1 MRNTLAVL
9 ARLDALAPSM
19 LVAGVTVGGGT
30 LVIGLLVG
38 VWLQARRPQRD
49 PEVDLSAFIEP
60 PEEAP
65 APDPVVATPRERQ
78 QDAVAPAAVAWESRC
93 ARLDETWTRTLYIA
107 DWPDY
112 PCDGYLSELFTL
124 PDVRFHLTA
133 QFTPRDHERAL
144 DQLQDAADDLKVDA
158 DLESSVR
165 STYLHDRADAAAET
179 YRAVEAGTQVFAQGV
194 FVTVRADDREEL
206 RTATRRV
213 KRALR
218 EQPAE
223 LAPKTAICAQQRA
236 LRSAAP
242 FGGAPLDRQTTGLSG
257 AVGALLASPHRPTL
271 LESDGVELGVHR
283 HTDTPVVVDPFAR
296 ENGYATFTVGDPGS
310 GKSFSAKQRFIRSVA
325 HHDDRIGVILEPLND
340 WAGVAEA
347 LDAQRIT
354 VGGTLGINPLEI
366 TPTPAHVRAQLG
378 ADASPFTEKKERV
391 LSFLA
396 NFFAHRGIT
405 LGDRRTTLEVA
416 VEAAYREAGITEDVT
431 THDRESPT
439 LRDVID
445 ILEAMV
451 DDPESYTLRT
461 EAETAKLQADATWL
475 IDQLRP
481 FGPDG
486 QFANLGRQSEIDFET
501 TDLIYLDLAQQ
512 EGRVGGRTSLVMQLL
527 ISLVY
532 ERAKQTE
539 KEVVFVIDE
548 ARYVLRDAEN
558 LAFLETI
565 FRHHRHHDLSIQL
578 VTQTVDEFFERSE
591 AEMILD
597 QCAIKQFHR
606 LDGMDDHWAAE
617 FGLNDAQK
625 RFVQEAVPG
634 NEEIGYSEALIGV
647 DGEWRGIEV
656 RALEAEKQVIEGEDR
671 IGVRQN

>member
-1 MRNTLAVL
+1 MRELVAVL
-9 ARLDALAPSM
+9 SGVESVAPST
-19 LVAGVTVGGGT
+19 LVIGVTVGGGT

-60 PEEAP
+60 PTDPP
-65 APDPVVATPRERQ
+65 APDPDVRAPQERH

-93 ARLDETWTRTLYIA
+93 ARVGDEWTTTLYIA
-107 DWPDY
+107 DWPDQ
-112 PCDGYLSELFTL
+112 PSDGYLSELFTL
-124 PDVRFHLTA
+124 TDVRFHLTA
-133 QFTPRDHERAL
+133 HVTPRDQERAL
-144 DQLQDAADDLKVDA
+144 DQLQTAADDLKVDA

-165 STYLHDRADAAAET
+165 STYLHDRADEAAAT
-179 YRAVEAGTQVFAQGV
+179 YRAVEAGTRVFSQGV

-213 KRALR
+213 KRVLR
-218 EQPAE
+218 EQPAK
-223 LAPKTAICAQQRA
+223 LAPKTAICAQERA

-242 FGGAPLDRQTTGLSG
+242 FGTAPLDRQTIGLSG

-325 HHDDRIGVILEPLND
+325 HHEDRIGVILEPLND

-347 LDAQRIT
+347 LDAQWIT

-366 TPTPAHVRAQLG
+366 TPPTEQAREQVG
-378 ADASPFTEKKERV
+378 ADASPLTEKQERV
-391 LSFLA
+391 SSFLA
-396 NFFAHRGIT
+396 NFFAQRGVS
-405 LGDRRTTLEVA
+405 LGDRRTTLELA
-416 VEAAYREAGITEDVT
+416 IETAYRNAGITEDVT
-431 THDRESPT
+431 THDRASPT

-445 ILEAMV
+445 VLEELVA
-451 DDPESYTLRT
+451 DPDAFTLRT
-461 EAETAKLQADATWL
+461 DAEAAKLEADATWL

-481 FGPDG
+481 FAPDG
-486 QFANLGRQSEIDFET
+486 QFAHLGRQSEVDFAAE
-501 TDLIYLDLAQQ
+501 DLIYLDLAQQ
-512 EGRVGGRTSLVMQLL
+512 EGRVGGRTTLVMQLL

-532 ERAKQTE
+532 ERAKQTD

-548 ARYVLRDAEN
+548 ARYVLRDAAN

-578 VTQTVDEFFERSE
+578 VTQTVDEFFERAE

-634 NEEIGYSEALIGV
+634 NEELGYAEALVGV

-656 RALEAEKQVIEGEDR
+656 RAVDAEKHVIEGAAYSE
-671 IGVRQN
+671 Q

>member
-1 MRNTLAVL
+1 MGNLVAVL
-9 ARLDALAPSM
+9 AGVESVTPSTLVIGLA
-19 LVAGVTVGGGT
+19 VGGGT
-30 LVIGLLVG
+30 LVVGLLVG

-49 PEVDLSAFIEP
+49 PEVDLSAFIKP
-60 PEEAP
+60 PDDP
-65 APDPVVATPRERQ
+65 PTPDPEVATPPERH
-78 QDAVAPAAVAWESRC
+78 QDAVAPAAVEWESRC
-93 ARLDETWTRTLYIA
+93 ARVGNEWTRTLYIA
-107 DWPDY
+107 DWPDH
-112 PCDGYLSELFTL
+112 PSDGYLSELFTL
-124 PDVRFHLTA
+124 TDVRFHLTA
-133 QFTPRDHERAL
+133 RLTPRDYERAL
-144 DQLQDAADDLKVDA
+144 DQLQTAADDLKVDA

-165 STYLHDRADAAAET
+165 STYLHDRADEAAAT

-194 FVTVRADDREEL
+194 YVTVRADTREEL

-213 KRALR
+213 KRVLR
-218 EQPAE
+218 EQPAQ

-242 FGGAPLDRQTTGLSG
+242 FGGAPLDRDTIGLSG

-271 LESDGVELGVHR
+271 LEPDGVELGVHR

-325 HHDDRIGVILEPLND
+325 HHEDRIGVILEPLND

-366 TPTPAHVRAQLG
+366 TPPTDQAREQLG
-378 ADASPFTEKKERV
+378 TDASPLTEKQERV
-391 LSFLA
+391 SSFLA
-396 NFFAHRGIT
+396 NFFAQRGIS

-416 VEAAYREAGITEDVT
+416 IEVAYRNAGITEDVT

-445 ILEAMV
+445 VLEAVV
-451 DDPESYTLRT
+451 DDPDAFTLRT
-461 EAETAKLQADATWL
+461 AAEAEKLQADATWL

-486 QFANLGRQSEIDFET
+486 QFAHLGRQSEVDFAAA
-501 TDLIYLDLAQQ
+501 DRIYLDLAQQ
-512 EGRVGGRTSLVMQLL
+512 EGRVGGRTTLVMQLL

-532 ERAKQTE
+532 ERAKQTD

-548 ARYVLRDAEN
+548 ARYVLRDAAN
-558 LAFLETI
+558 LTFLETI

-578 VTQTVDEFFERSE
+578 VTQTVDEFFERAE

-634 NEEIGYSEALIGV
+634 NEALGYAEALVGV

-656 RALEAEKQVIEGEDR
+656 RALDAERQVIEGDTM
-671 IGVRQN
+671 

>member
-1 MRNTLAVL
+1 MDDGLLLVTDSVQSLSPSTVVL
-9 ARLDALAPSM
+9 GL
-19 LVAGVTVGGGT
+19 TVGGGT
-30 LVIGLLVG
+30 LVLGFLLG
-38 VWLQARRPQRD
+38 VWLQARQPDRD
-49 PEVDLSAFIEP
+49 PEVDLSAFVEP
-60 PEEAP
+60 PAADADP
-65 APDPVVATPRERQ
+65 AGEVATARARQ
-78 QDAVAPAAVAWESRC
+78 QAAVAPSAVEWESRR
-93 ARLDETWTRTLYIA
+93 AQVGDEWTTTLYIA
-107 DWPDY
+107 DWADY
-112 PCDGYLSELFTL
+112 PNDGYLSELFTL
-124 PDVRFHLTA
+124 TDVRFHVTA
-133 QFTPRDHERAL
+133 HIRPRDQERAL
-144 DQLQDAADDLKVDA
+144 DQLQAAADDLKVDA

-165 STYLHDRADAAAET
+165 STYLQDRASEAAAM
-179 YRAVEAGTQVFAQGV
+179 YRAVEAGARVFSQALL
-194 FVTVRADDREEL
+194 VTVRAADRETLEQDV
-206 RTATRRV
+206 RRV
-213 KRALR
+213 KRTLR

-223 LAPKTAICAQQRA
+223 LAPKTAICAQDRA
-236 LRSAAP
+236 LRGAAP
-242 FGGAPLDRQTTGLSG
+242 IGGTPLDRTTTCVSG

-271 LESDGVELGVHR
+271 LEPDGVELGVHR

-310 GKSFSAKQRFIRSVA
+310 GKSFSAKQRFIRSVV
-325 HHDDRIGVILEPLND
+325 HHEDRIGVILEPLND
-340 WAGVAEA
+340 WVGVADA
-347 LDAQRIT
+347 VGAQRIT

-366 TPTPAHVRAQLG
+366 TPMPEPVRQQLG

-391 LSFLA
+391 LSFLV

-416 VEAAYREAGITEDVT
+416 VETAYRNAGITEDLS
-431 THDRESPT
+431 THDRPSPT

-445 ILEAMV
+445 VLEDLVAE
-451 DDPESYTLRT
+451 PTEYTLRT
-461 EAETAKLQADATWL
+461 EAEAAKLQADATWL

-481 FGPDG
+481 FAPDG
-486 QFANLGRQSEIDFET
+486 QFANLGRASEIDFQE

-512 EGRVGGRTSLVMQLL
+512 EGRVGGRTTLVMQLL

-532 ERAKQTE
+532 ERAKQTD

-578 VTQTVDEFFERSE
+578 VTQTVDEFFERPE

-606 LDGMDDHWAAE
+606 LDGMDDEWADE
-617 FGLNDAQK
+617 FGLNHAQK
-625 RFVQEAVPG
+625 QFVQEAVPG
-634 NEEIGYSEALIGV
+634 NEELGYAEALVGV

-656 RALEAEKQVIEGEDR
+656 RALDSEAAVIDG
-671 IGVRQN
+671 NS

>member
-1 MRNTLAVL
+1 MGDVVVV
-9 ARLDALAPSM
+9 
-19 LVAGVTVGGGT
+19 VAGLDSLSAST
-30 LVIGLLVG
+30 LVLGATLSGGLLVVGILVG
-38 VWLQARRPQRD
+38 VWVQARQPTHD

-60 PEEAP
+60 PDSPP
-65 APDPVVATPRERQ
+65 AADPAVASASQRD
-78 QDAVAPAAVAWESRC
+78 QDAVAPAAVEWESRC
-93 ARLDETWTRTLYIA
+93 ARVGDEWTTTLYIA

-112 PCDGYLSELFTL
+112 PSDGYLSELFTL
-124 PDVRFHLTA
+124 TDVRFHVTA
-133 QFTPRDHERAL
+133 QVSPRDQERAL
-144 DQLQDAADDLKVDA
+144 DQLQAAADDLKVDA

-165 STYLHDRADAAAET
+165 STYLHDRATEAAGT
-179 YRAVEAGTQVFAQGV
+179 YRAVEDGTRVFSQAV
-194 FVTVRADDREEL
+194 FVTVRAADREDL
-206 RTATRRV
+206 RAAVRRV
-213 KRALR
+213 KRTLR
-218 EQPAE
+218 EQPAQ

-242 FGGAPLDRQTTGLSG
+242 FGGAPLDRRTTALSG

-271 LESDGVELGVHR
+271 LEADGVELGVQR

-325 HHDDRIGVILEPLND
+325 HHEDRIGVILEPLND

-366 TPTPAHVRAQLG
+366 TPPSEQARHRQG
-378 ADASPFTEKKERV
+378 ADASPFTEKKERAI
-391 LSFLA
+391 SFLA

-405 LGDRRTTLEVA
+405 LGDRRTTLELA
-416 VEAAYREAGITEDVT
+416 IETAYRNAGITEDVT
-431 THDRESPT
+431 THDRASPT

-445 ILEAMV
+445 VLEGIVA
-451 DDPESYTLRT
+451 DPTAHTLRT
-461 EAETAKLQADATWL
+461 DAEAEKLNADATWL

-481 FGPDG
+481 FAPDG
-486 QFANLGRQSEIDFET
+486 QFAHLGRASEIDFGS
-501 TDLIYLDLAQQ
+501 TDLVYLDLAQQ

-527 ISLVY
+527 ISSVY
-532 ERAKQTE
+532 ERAKETD

-606 LDGMDDHWAAE
+606 LDGMDDHWATE

-634 NEEIGYSEALIGV
+634 NEELGYAEALVGV
-647 DGEWRGIEV
+647 DGEWRGIEI
-656 RALEAEKQVIEGEDR
+656 RALPAETAVIEGTGEGDL
-671 IGVRQN
+671 

>member
-1 MRNTLAVL
+1 MREAV
-9 ARLDALAPSM
+9 AVVAGVESVAPST
-19 LVAGVTVGGGT
+19 LVIGVTVGGGT

-38 VWLQARRPQRD
+38 VWLQAQRPQRD

-60 PEEAP
+60 PTDPP
-65 APDPVVATPRERQ
+65 APDPDVRPPQERH

-93 ARLDETWTRTLYIA
+93 ARVGDEWTTTLYIA
-107 DWPDY
+107 DWPDQ
-112 PCDGYLSELFTL
+112 PSDGYLSDLFTL
-124 PDVRFHLTA
+124 TDVRFHLTA
-133 QFTPRDHERAL
+133 HVTPRDQERAL
-144 DQLQDAADDLKVDA
+144 DQLQTAADDLKVDA

-165 STYLHDRADAAAET
+165 STYLHDRADEAAAT
-179 YRAVEAGTQVFAQGV
+179 YRAVEAGTRVFSQGV

-213 KRALR
+213 KRVLR
-218 EQPAE
+218 EQPAK
-223 LAPKTAICAQQRA
+223 LAPKTAICAQERA

-242 FGGAPLDRQTTGLSG
+242 FGATPLDRQTIGLSG

-325 HHDDRIGVILEPLND
+325 HHEDRIGVILEPLND
-340 WAGVAEA
+340 WAGVGDA

-354 VGGTLGINPLEI
+354 VGGTRGINPLEI
-366 TPTPAHVRAQLG
+366 TPPADQAREQVG
-378 ADASPFTEKKERV
+378 ADASPLTEKQERV
-391 LSFLA
+391 SSFLA
-396 NFFAHRGIT
+396 NFFAQRGIS

-416 VEAAYREAGITEDVT
+416 IETAYRNAGITEDVT
-431 THDRESPT
+431 THGRESPT

-445 ILEAMV
+445 VLEAVV
-451 DDPESYTLRT
+451 DDPDGFTLRT
-461 EAETAKLQADATWL
+461 AAEAEKLKTDATWL

-486 QFANLGRQSEIDFET
+486 QFAHLGRHSEVDFAAE
-501 TDLIYLDLAQQ
+501 DLIYLDLAQQ
-512 EGRVGGRTSLVMQLL
+512 EGRVGGRTTLVMQLL

-532 ERAKQTE
+532 ERAKQTD

-548 ARYVLRDAEN
+548 ARYVLRDAAN
-558 LAFLETI
+558 LTFLETI

-578 VTQTVDEFFERSE
+578 VTQTVDEFFERAE

-606 LDGMDDHWAAE
+606 LDGMDDEWAAE

-634 NEEIGYSEALIGV
+634 NEELGYAEALVGV

-656 RALEAEKQVIEGEDR
+656 RALDAETQVIEGAVHSER
-671 IGVRQN
+671 

>member
-1 MRNTLAVL
+1 MSDVLFTL
-9 ARLDALAPSM
+9 
-19 LVAGVTVGGGT
+19 GGGLESVTPAT
-30 LVIGLLVG
+30 LVMGLIAGSGILVVGLLLG
-38 VWLQARRPQRD
+38 IWLQARQPDRD
-49 PEVDLSAFIEP
+49 PEVDLSAYIEP
-60 PEEAP
+60 PESAP
-65 APDPVVATPRERQ
+65 QSEPEVATPRERQ
-78 QDAVAPAAVAWESRC
+78 QDAVAPAAVTWENRC
-93 ARLDETWTRTLYIA
+93 ARVDDEWVSTLYIA

-112 PCDGYLSELFTL
+112 PSDGYLSELFTL
-124 PDVRFHLTA
+124 TDVRFHVTA
-133 QFTPRDHERAL
+133 HFRPRDQERAL
-144 DQLQDAADDLKVDA
+144 DQLQAAADDLKVDA

-165 STYLHDRADAAAET
+165 STYLQDRASEAAAM
-179 YRAVEAGTQVFAQGV
+179 YRAVEAGARVFSQALL
-194 FVTVRADDREEL
+194 VTVRADDRDTLESDV
-206 RTATRRV
+206 RRV
-213 KRALR
+213 KRTLR

-223 LAPKTAICAQQRA
+223 LAPKSAICAQDRA
-236 LRSAAP
+236 LREAAP
-242 FGGAPLDRQTTGLSG
+242 LGGTALDRTTTCVSG

-271 LESDGVELGVHR
+271 LEPDGVELGVHR

-366 TPTPAHVRAQLG
+366 TPMPAHVREQLG

-396 NFFAHRGIT
+396 NFFAHRGIS

-416 VEAAYREAGITEDVT
+416 VETAYQNAGITEDIT
-431 THDRESPT
+431 THERASPT

-445 ILEAMV
+445 VLETIA
-451 DDPESYTLRT
+451 DEPEEYTLRT
-461 EAETAKLQADATWL
+461 EAEAEKLQADATWL

-486 QFANLGRQSEIDFET
+486 QFAHLGRASEVDFQE

-532 ERAKQTE
+532 ERAKQTA

-578 VTQTVDEFFERSE
+578 VTQTIDEFFERPA

-606 LDGMDDHWAAE
+606 LDGMDDEWAAE
-617 FGLNDAQK
+617 FGLNHAEK

-634 NEEIGYSEALIGV
+634 NEEFGYSEALVGV

-656 RALEAEKQVIEGEDR
+656 RALDAETRVIEGEPLER
-671 IGVRQN
+671 

>member
-1 MRNTLAVL
+1 MIESLLVVVSGVESLSPSTL
-9 ARLDALAPSM
+9 
-19 LVAGVTVGGGT
+19 VGGLMAGGSI
-30 LVIGLLVG
+30 LVIGLLLG
-38 VWLQARRPQRD
+38 VWLQARQPTHD
-49 PEVDLSAFIEP
+49 PDVDLSAYVEP
-60 PEEAP
+60 PDSAP
-65 APDPVVATPRERQ
+65 QLDAEVAPPRERQ
-78 QDAVAPAAVAWESRC
+78 QDAVAPAAVEWESRR
-93 ARLDETWTRTLYIA
+93 ARVGDEWTTTLYIA

-112 PCDGYLSELFTL
+112 PSDGYLSELFTL
-124 PDVRFHLTA
+124 TDVRFHVTA
-133 QFTPRDHERAL
+133 HIRPRDQERAL
-144 DQLQDAADDLKVDA
+144 DQLQATADDLKVDA

-165 STYLHDRADAAAET
+165 STYLQDRASEAAAM
-179 YRAVEAGTQVFAQGV
+179 YRAVEAGARVFSQGL
-194 FVTVRADDREEL
+194 FVTVRAADRETL
-206 RTATRRV
+206 DQDVRRV
-213 KRALR
+213 KRTLR

-223 LAPKTAICAQQRA
+223 LAPKTAICAQGRA
-236 LRSAAP
+236 LRSASP
-242 FGGAPLDRQTTGLSG
+242 LGGVELDRTTTCVSG

-271 LESDGVELGVHR
+271 LEPDGVELGVHR

-325 HHDDRIGVILEPLND
+325 HHEDRIGVILEPLND

-347 LDAQRIT
+347 VDARRIT

-366 TPTPAHVRAQLG
+366 TPMPDHVRDKLG

-416 VEAAYREAGITEDVT
+416 VEMAYHEAGITEDVT
-431 THDRESPT
+431 THDKASPT

-445 ILEAMV
+445 VLEGIV
-451 DDPESYTLRT
+451 DDPSEYTLRT
-461 EAETAKLQADATWL
+461 DAEAEKLQADATWL

-481 FGPDG
+481 FAPDG
-486 QFANLGRQSEIDFET
+486 QFAHLGRASEVDFQA

-578 VTQTVDEFFERSE
+578 VTQTVDEFFERPE

-606 LDGMDDHWAAE
+606 LDGMDEEWAAE
-617 FGLNDAQK
+617 FGLNHAQK

-634 NEEIGYSEALIGV
+634 NEELGYAEALVGV

-656 RALEAEKQVIEGEDR
+656 RALDAETAVIEGER
-671 IGVRQN
+671 S

>member
-1 MRNTLAVL
+1 
-9 ARLDALAPSM
+9 
-19 LVAGVTVGGGT
+19 
-30 LVIGLLVG
+30 
-38 VWLQARRPQRD
+38 
-49 PEVDLSAFIEP
+49 
-60 PEEAP
+60 
-65 APDPVVATPRERQ
+65 
-78 QDAVAPAAVAWESRC
+78 
-93 ARLDETWTRTLYIA
+93 
-107 DWPDY
+107 
-112 PCDGYLSELFTL
+112 
-124 PDVRFHLTA
+124 
-133 QFTPRDHERAL
+133 
-144 DQLQDAADDLKVDA
+144 VDA

-165 STYLHDRADAAAET
+165 STYLHDRADEAAAT
-179 YRAVEAGTQVFAQGV
+179 YRAVESGTRVFSQGV
-194 FVTVRADDREEL
+194 FITVRADDREGL

-223 LAPKTAICAQQRA
+223 LAPKTAVCAQQRA

-242 FGGAPLDRQTTGLSG
+242 FGGAPLERQTTGLSG

-271 LESDGVELGVHR
+271 LESEGVELGVHR

-325 HHDDRIGVILEPLND
+325 HHDERIGVILEPLND

-354 VGGTLGINPLEI
+354 VGGTRGINPLEI
-366 TPTPAHVRAQLG
+366 TPPSERARAQRG

-445 ILEAMV
+445 ILEELVA
-451 DDPESYTLRT
+451 DPDAYTLRT
-461 EAETAKLQADATWL
+461 EAEADKLQADATWL

-486 QFANLGRQSEIDFET
+486 QFAHLGRASEVNFEAE
-501 TDLIYLDLAQQ
+501 DLIYLDLAQQ
-512 EGRVGGRTSLVMQLL
+512 EGRVGGGTSLVMQLL

-532 ERAKQTE
+532 ERAKQTDT
-539 KEVVFVIDE
+539 EVVFVIDE

-578 VTQTVDEFFERSE
+578 VTQTVDEFFERPA

-634 NEEIGYSEALIGV
+634 NEAVGYAEALIGV

-656 RALEAEKQVIEGEDR
+656 RATDAEKQVLDATTATHESASP
-671 IGVRQN
+671 N

>member
-1 MRNTLAVL
+1 MGNLVAVL
-9 ARLDALAPSM
+9 AGVESVTPSTLVMGLA
-19 LVAGVTVGGGT
+19 VGGGT
-30 LVIGLLVG
+30 LVVGLLVG

-60 PEEAP
+60 PDDP
-65 APDPVVATPRERQ
+65 PTPDPEVSTPPERH
-78 QDAVAPAAVAWESRC
+78 QDAVAPAAVEWESRC
-93 ARLDETWTRTLYIA
+93 ARVGDEWTRTLYIA
-107 DWPDY
+107 DWPDH
-112 PCDGYLSELFTL
+112 PSDGYLSELFTL
-124 PDVRFHLTA
+124 TDVRFHLTA
-133 QFTPRDHERAL
+133 RLTPRDHERAL
-144 DQLQDAADDLKVDA
+144 DQLQTAADDLKVDA

-165 STYLHDRADAAAET
+165 STYLHDRADEAAAT

-194 FVTVRADDREEL
+194 YVTVRADTREEL

-213 KRALR
+213 KRVLR
-218 EQPAE
+218 EQPAQ
-223 LAPKTAICAQQRA
+223 LAPKTAICAQERA

-242 FGGAPLDRQTTGLSG
+242 FGGAPLDRDTIGLSG

-325 HHDDRIGVILEPLND
+325 HHEDRIGVILEPLND

-366 TPTPAHVRAQLG
+366 TPPTDQAREQLG
-378 ADASPFTEKKERV
+378 TDASPLTEKQERV
-391 LSFLA
+391 SSFLA
-396 NFFAHRGIT
+396 NFFAQRGIS

-416 VEAAYREAGITEDVT
+416 IELAYRNAGITEDVT

-445 ILEAMV
+445 VLEAVV
-451 DDPESYTLRT
+451 DDPDAFTLRT
-461 EAETAKLQADATWL
+461 AAEAEKLQADATWL

-486 QFANLGRQSEIDFET
+486 QFAHLGRQSEVDFAAE
-501 TDLIYLDLAQQ
+501 DLIYLDLAQQ
-512 EGRVGGRTSLVMQLL
+512 EGRVGGRTTLVMQLL

-532 ERAKQTE
+532 ERAKQTD

-548 ARYVLRDAEN
+548 ARYVLRDAAN
-558 LAFLETI
+558 LTFLETI

-578 VTQTVDEFFERSE
+578 VTQTVDEFFERAE

-634 NEEIGYSEALIGV
+634 NEALGYAEALVGV

-656 RALEAEKQVIEGEDR
+656 RALDAERQVIEGDTM
-671 IGVRQN
+671 

>member
-1 MRNTLAVL
+1 MGELVVGLA
-9 ARLDALAPSM
+9 ALESLSPST
-19 LVAGVTVGGGT
+19 LVAGLMAIGGT
-30 LVIGLLVG
+30 LVVGLLVG
-38 VWLQARRPQRD
+38 VWLQARRPTHD
-49 PEVDLSAFIEP
+49 PEVDLSAFIAP
-60 PEEAP
+60 PESAP
-65 APDPVVATPRERQ
+65 PTEREVTPPHERQ
-78 QDAVAPAAVAWESRC
+78 QDAVAPAAVTWESRC
-93 ARLDETWTRTLYIA
+93 ARVGDEWTTTLYVT
-107 DWPDY
+107 DWADY
-112 PCDGYLSELFTL
+112 PSDGYLSELFTL
-124 PDVRFHLTA
+124 TDVRFHVTTRLI
-133 QFTPRDHERAL
+133 PRDQAQAL
-144 DQLQDAADDLKVDA
+144 DQLQAAADDLKVDA

-165 STYLHDRADAAAET
+165 STYLRDRAGEAAAT
-179 YRAVEAGTQVFAQGV
+179 YRAVEEGTRVFSQTL
-194 FVTVRADDREEL
+194 FVTVRADDREGL
-206 RTATRRV
+206 RTAVRRV
-213 KRALR
+213 KRVLR
-218 EQPAE
+218 EQPAQ
-223 LAPKTAICAQQRA
+223 LAPKTAICAQQPA

-242 FGGAPLDRQTTGLSG
+242 FGGVELPRRTTALSG

-271 LESDGVELGVHR
+271 LESDGVELGVQR

-325 HHDDRIGVILEPLND
+325 HHEDRIGVILEPLND
-340 WAGVAEA
+340 WVGVAEA
-347 LDAQRIT
+347 VGAQRIT

-366 TPTPAHVRAQLG
+366 TPPSERARERQG
-378 ADASPFTEKKERV
+378 TDASPFTEKKERV
-391 LSFLA
+391 ISFLA

-416 VEAAYREAGITEDVT
+416 IETAYREAGITEDVT
-431 THDRESPT
+431 THDCESPT

-445 ILEAMV
+445 VCESIAA
-451 DDPESYTLRT
+451 DPAAHTLRT
-461 EAETAKLQADATWL
+461 DAEAEKLQADATWL

-481 FGPDG
+481 FASDG
-486 QFANLGRQSEIDFET
+486 QFAQLGRASEIDFSD
-501 TDLIYLDLAQQ
+501 TDLVYLDLAQQ

-527 ISLVY
+527 ISSVY
-532 ERAKQTE
+532 ERAKQTD

-606 LDGMDDHWAAE
+606 LDGMDDEWAAE

-634 NEEIGYSEALIGV
+634 NEELGYAEALVGV

-656 RALEAEKQVIEGEDR
+656 RALAAEAAVINGDL
-671 IGVRQN
+671 

>member
-1 MRNTLAVL
+1 MRDHLLMLGGDLGSLSPTTLVVGL
-9 ARLDALAPSM
+9 
-19 LVAGVTVGGGT
+19 TVGGGT
-30 LVIGLLVG
+30 LIVGLLLG
-38 VWLQARRPQRD
+38 VWLHARQPDRD
-49 PEVDLSAFIEP
+49 PEVDLSAFVEP
-60 PEEAP
+60 PETAP
-65 APDPVVATPRERQ
+65 ADNEEVATPRARQ
-78 QDAVAPAAVAWESRC
+78 QDAVAPAAVDWESRR
-93 ARLDETWTRTLYIA
+93 ARVGDEWTTTLYIA

-112 PCDGYLSELFTL
+112 PSDGYLSELFTL
-124 PDVRFHLTA
+124 TDVRFHVTA
-133 QFTPRDHERAL
+133 HISPRDQERAL
-144 DQLQDAADDLKVDA
+144 TQLQAAADDLKVDA

-165 STYLHDRADAAAET
+165 STYLHDRASEAAAT
-179 YRAVEAGTQVFAQGV
+179 YRAVEAGHRVFSQALL
-194 FVTVRADDREEL
+194 VTVRAADRETL
-206 RTATRRV
+206 ATDVRRV

-223 LAPKTAICAQQRA
+223 LAPKTAICAQDRA
-236 LRSAAP
+236 LRGAAP
-242 FGGAPLDRQTTGLSG
+242 LGGTLLDRTTTCVSG
-257 AVGALLASPHRPTL
+257 AVGALLASPHTPTL
-271 LESDGVELGVHR
+271 LEPDGVELGVHR
-283 HTDTPVVVDPFAR
+283 HTGTPVVVDPFAR

-310 GKSFSAKQRFIRSVA
+310 GKSFGAKQRFIRSVA
-325 HHDDRIGVILEPLND
+325 HHEDRIGVILEPLND
-340 WAGVAEA
+340 WASVADT

-366 TPTPAHVRAQLG
+366 TPMPAHVREQLG
-378 ADASPFTEKKERV
+378 ADASPFIEKKERV

-416 VEAAYREAGITEDVT
+416 VETAYRNAGITEDLT
-431 THDRESPT
+431 THDRPSPT

-445 ILEAMV
+445 VLEGLVAE
-451 DDPESYTLRT
+451 PTEYTLRT
-461 EAETAKLQADATWL
+461 EAEAEKLQADATWL

-481 FGPDG
+481 FAPDG
-486 QFANLGRQSEIDFET
+486 QFANLGRESEIDFQQ

-512 EGRVGGRTSLVMQLL
+512 EGRVGGRTTLVMQLL

-532 ERAKQTE
+532 ERAKQTD

-548 ARYVLRDAEN
+548 ARYVLRDAAN

-578 VTQTVDEFFERSE
+578 VTQTVDEFFERPE

-606 LDGMDDHWAAE
+606 LDGMDDHWAEE
-617 FGLNDAQK
+617 FGLNHAQK

-634 NEEIGYSEALIGV
+634 NEELGYAEALVGI

-656 RALEAEKQVIEGEDR
+656 RALEREAAVIDES
-671 IGVRQN
+671 N

>member
-1 MRNTLAVL
+1 MRELVAVL
-9 ARLDALAPSM
+9 SGVESVAPST
-19 LVAGVTVGGGT
+19 LVIGLIVGGGT
-30 LVIGLLVG
+30 LVVGLLVG

-49 PEVDLSAFIEP
+49 PEVDLSAFIKPPDEPEP
-60 PEEAP
+60 PGP
-65 APDPVVATPRERQ
+65 NVRPPRERH
-78 QDAVAPAAVAWESRC
+78 QDAVAPPAVEWESRC
-93 ARLDETWTRTLYIA
+93 ARVGDEWTTTLYIA
-107 DWPDY
+107 DWPDH
-112 PCDGYLSELFTL
+112 PNDGYLSDLFTL
-124 PDVRFHLTA
+124 TDVRFHLTA
-133 QFTPRDHERAL
+133 HVTPRDQERAL
-144 DQLQDAADDLKVDA
+144 DQLQTAADDLKVDA

-165 STYLHDRADAAAET
+165 STYLHDRADKAAAT
-179 YRAVEAGTQVFAQGV
+179 YRAVEAGTRVFSQGV

-213 KRALR
+213 KRVLR
-218 EQPAE
+218 EQPAK
-223 LAPKTAICAQQRA
+223 LAPKTAICAQERA

-242 FGGAPLDRQTTGLSG
+242 FGATPLDRQTIGLSG

-271 LESDGVELGVHR
+271 LESDGVEIGVHR

-310 GKSFSAKQRFIRSVA
+310 GKSFRAKQRFIR
-325 HHDDRIGVILEPLND
+325 
-340 WAGVAEA
+340 
-347 LDAQRIT
+347 
-354 VGGTLGINPLEI
+354 
-366 TPTPAHVRAQLG
+366 LG
-378 ADASPFTEKKERV
+378 ADASPLTEKQERV
-391 LSFLA
+391 SSFLA
-396 NFFAHRGIT
+396 NFFAHRGIS
-405 LGDRRTTLEVA
+405 LGDRRTTLEL
-416 VEAAYREAGITEDVT
+416 AYRNAGITEDVT
-431 THDRESPT
+431 THDRQSPT

-445 ILEAMV
+445 VLEELV
-451 DDPESYTLRT
+451 DDPDAFTLRT
-461 EAETAKLQADATWL
+461 EAEAEKLQADATWL

-481 FGPDG
+481 FAPDG
-486 QFANLGRQSEIDFET
+486 QFAHLGRQSEVDFAAE
-501 TDLIYLDLAQQ
+501 DLIYLDLAQQ

-532 ERAKQTE
+532 ERAKQTD

-578 VTQTVDEFFERSE
+578 VTQTVDEFFERAE

-625 RFVQEAVPG
+625 RFVQEAVPR
-634 NEEIGYSEALIGV
+634 NEELGYAEALVGV

-656 RALEAEKQVIEGEDR
+656 RALEAETQVIEGERVDR
-671 IGVRQN
+671 GNE

>member
-1 MRNTLAVL
+1 MRELVAVL
-9 ARLDALAPSM
+9 PGGVASLPSS
-19 LVAGVTVGGGT
+19 LI
-30 LVIGLLVG
+30 VIGLAAGGATLFLG
-38 VWLQARRPQRD
+38 VVLGAWLQRRQPQRD
-49 PEVDLSAFIEP
+49 PEVDLSAYIEP
-60 PEEAP
+60 PADTSVAE
-65 APDPVVATPRERQ
+65 PDVATPSTRQ

-93 ARLDETWTRTLYIA
+93 ARVGDEWTTTLYLA

-112 PCDGYLSELFTL
+112 PSDGYLSELFTL
-124 PDVRFHLTA
+124 TDVRFHVTA
-133 QFTPRDHERAL
+133 HLRPRDQERAL
-144 DQLQDAADDLKVDA
+144 DQLQAAADDLKVDA

-165 STYLHDRADAAAET
+165 STYLQDRATEAAAT
-179 YRAVEAGTQVFAQGV
+179 YRAVESGTRVFSQAL
-194 FVTVRADDREEL
+194 FVTVRAEDRDEL
-206 RTATRRV
+206 RAATRRV

-236 LRSAAP
+236 LCSAAP
-242 FGGAPLDRQTTGLSG
+242 FGGMSLDRSSTALSG

-325 HHDDRIGVILEPLND
+325 HHEDRLGVILEPLND
-340 WAGVAEA
+340 WAGVADA
-347 LDAQRIT
+347 LGAQRIT

-366 TPTPAHVRAQLG
+366 TPMTAQARDQLG
-378 ADASPFTEKKERV
+378 ADASPLTEKQERV
-391 LSFLA
+391 VSFLA
-396 NFFAHRGIT
+396 NFFAQRGIS
-405 LGDRRTTLEVA
+405 LGDRRTTLELA
-416 VEAAYREAGITEDVT
+416 IETAYRNAGITEDVT

-445 ILEAMV
+445 VLEELVA
-451 DDPESYTLRT
+451 DPDAFTLRT
-461 EAETAKLQADATWL
+461 EAEAAKLEADATWL

-481 FGPDG
+481 FAPDG
-486 QFANLGRQSEIDFET
+486 QFAHLGRQSEVDFAAE
-501 TDLIYLDLAQQ
+501 DLIYLDLAQQ
-512 EGRVGGRTSLVMQLL
+512 EGRVGGRTTLVMQLL

-532 ERAKQTE
+532 ERAKQTD

-548 ARYVLRDAEN
+548 ARYVLRDAAN

-578 VTQTVDEFFERSE
+578 VTQTVDEFFERAE

-634 NEEIGYSEALIGV
+634 NEAMGYAEALVGV
-647 DGEWRGIEV
+647 GGEWRGIEV
-656 RALEAEKQVIEGEDR
+656 RALEAERAVIEGEVD
-671 IGVRQN
+671 

>member
-1 MRNTLAVL
+1 MREVVAVFAGL
-9 ARLDALAPSM
+9 ESLAPST
-19 LVAGVTVGGGT
+19 LVMGVTVGGGT
-30 LVIGLLVG
+30 LVVGLLVG
-38 VWLQARRPQRD
+38 VWLQAQRPKRD

-60 PEEAP
+60 PAEPSTP
-65 APDPVVATPRERQ
+65 APDVAPPRERH
-78 QDAVAPAAVAWESRC
+78 QDAVASAAVEWESRC
-93 ARLDETWTRTLYIA
+93 ARVGDAWTRTLYIA

-112 PCDGYLSELFTL
+112 PSDGYLSELFTL
-124 PDVRFHLTA
+124 TDVRYHLTA

-144 DQLQDAADDLKVDA
+144 DRLQSVADDLKVDA

-165 STYLHDRADAAAET
+165 STYLHDRADEAAAT
-179 YRAVEAGTQVFAQGV
+179 YRAVESGTRVFSQGV
-194 FVTVRADDREEL
+194 FITVRADNREAL
-206 RTATRRV
+206 RSATRRV

-223 LAPKTAICAQQRA
+223 LAPKTAVCAQQRA

-271 LESDGVELGVHR
+271 LESDGVELGVQR

-310 GKSFSAKQRFIRSVA
+310 GKSFSAKQQFIRSVA
-325 HHDDRIGVILEPLND
+325 HHEDRIGVILEPLND
-340 WAGVAEA
+340 WAGVAKA

-366 TPTPAHVRAQLG
+366 TPPSEQARAQLG

-391 LSFLA
+391 SSFLA

-416 VEAAYREAGITEDVT
+416 IETAYRDAGITEDVT
-431 THDRESPT
+431 THDHESPT

-445 ILEAMV
+445 VLEGVV
-451 DDPESYTLRT
+451 DDPEEYTLRT
-461 EAETAKLQADATWL
+461 DAEAEKLHADATWL

-481 FGPDG
+481 FASDG
-486 QFANLGRQSEIDFET
+486 QFANLGRASEIDFQGE
-501 TDLIYLDLAQQ
+501 DLIYLDLAQQ
-512 EGRVGGRTSLVMQLL
+512 EGQVGGRTSLLMQLL

-565 FRHHRHHDLSIQL
+565 FRHHRHHELSIQL
-578 VTQTVDEFFERSE
+578 VTQTVDEFFERAE

-597 QCAIKQFHR
+597 QCAIKEFHR

-634 NEEIGYSEALIGV
+634 NEAMGYAEALVGV
-647 DGEWRGIEV
+647 EGEWRGIEV
-656 RALEAEKQVIEGEDR
+656 HALETERRVIEGDSLSED
-671 IGVRQN
+671 